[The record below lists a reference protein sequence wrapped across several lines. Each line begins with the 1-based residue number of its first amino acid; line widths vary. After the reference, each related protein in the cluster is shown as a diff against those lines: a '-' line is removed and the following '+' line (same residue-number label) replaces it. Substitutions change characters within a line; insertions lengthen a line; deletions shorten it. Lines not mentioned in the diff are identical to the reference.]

1 LWPEIVHS
9 WTYGLTNERIYISPE
24 WSADHSLRLT
34 EPKELPPLEPI
45 KYSST
50 TLTEMRNRIAV
61 WGRDAQENR
70 VLITIELQVS
80 DNIVRIQ
87 TYPEKVVSDDVFKAF
102 MDQWRKNQEVELPE
116 PDRVIAR
123 ELSVSEGLLPDDLK
137 AEQTDMILRA
147 QTEWHFHVLSDK
159 LAQSYKSELAE
170 IEDRIERATEYSSE
184 LWNQAKNF
192 WQKVQGQLQDKTLL
206 RDQGNDIRKRVDKSF
221 ERLKAMRDELNAKYK
236 EESVKHVAKF
246 GELLED
252 AEKRINE
259 GTHLNKVFNDLRDI
273 QKKFHNVKFTRE
285 DRDAIY
291 SRIDAAFK
299 AVKAKRGQGGGN
311 DRNAGRTQ
319 SRLDGL
325 LKAMDRM
332 RSGIGRDEND
342 LKFERRRI
350 EKTDGQ
356 LEKQIREAKV
366 VMIESR
372 VASKQLK
379 LDDMIKTK
387 AMLEKKIEQEKARA
401 EKNAKKAAE
410 RAAADAAKAK
420 IAADMANRVVSAEE
434 KAKLEAAAAAISEG
448 KEKKKK
454 GGRTKPEDRTPENVK
469 SMVALSEITSG
480 EAAAEDA
487 SLAEKAGDAIAT
499 AITSVG
505 AAAEKVTTEG
515 GILDQIGDVVS
526 AATDSI
532 SETLEDVTDTVKAVA
547 QVASEKLDNAADK
560 VEDVVEDAVEA
571 DKAKPGGGIL
581 DQIGDVVSAAKDSLS
596 ETIENVSEKAKAVA
610 DAAADKIDNAA
621 DKVEDVVE
629 DAVEADKAKA
639 GGGILDQIGDVVSAA
654 KDSLS
659 ETIEDV
665 TEKAKA
671 AAKVAAEKLDQAADK
686 VEDVVEDAVDS
697 AKEEISGEEE

>member
-1 LWPEIVHS
+1 MAGFLRTIHHPLYLWLEDHPRP
-9 WTYGLTNERIYISPE
+9 YRLTNKRTNILPE

-34 EPKELPPLEPI
+34 EIKELLPPELTN
-45 KYSST
+45 YSGT

-123 ELSVSEGLLPDDLK
+123 ELSVSEGLLPEDLK

-170 IEDRIERATEYSSE
+170 IEDRIERASEYSSE

-221 ERLKAMRDELNAKYK
+221 EALKAMRDELNSKYK

-252 AEKRINE
+252 AETRINE

-299 AVKAKRGQGGGN
+299 AVKAKRGQGGGK

-325 LKAMDRM
+325 VKAMDRM

-379 LDDMIKTK
+379 LDDMVKTK
-387 AMLEKKIEQEKARA
+387 AMLEKKIEQEKAKTER
-401 EKNAKKAAE
+401 NAKKAAE

-420 IAADMANRVVSAEE
+420 IASEMANRVVSPEE
-434 KAKLEAAAAAISEG
+434 KAKLEAAAAAIAEG

-469 SMVALSEITSG
+469 SMVALSEITGG
-480 EAAAEDA
+480 ETPAEDA
-487 SLAEKAGDAIAT
+487 SIAEKAGDAIAT
-499 AITSVG
+499 AIATVG
-505 AAAEKVTTEG
+505 AAAEKVTSEG
-515 GILDQIGDVVS
+515 GFLDQIGDVVS
-526 AATDSI
+526 AATENI
-532 SETLEDVTDTVKAVA
+532 SETFEDVTDTVKAVA
-547 QVASEKLDNAADK
+547 QVAAEKLDQVADK
-560 VEDVVEDAVEA
+560 VEDVVEDAVES
-571 DKAKPGGGIL
+571 
-581 DQIGDVVSAAKDSLS
+581 V
-596 ETIENVSEKAKAVA
+596 
-610 DAAADKIDNAA
+610 
-621 DKVEDVVE
+621 
-629 DAVEADKAKA
+629 
-639 GGGILDQIGDVVSAA
+639 
-654 KDSLS
+654 
-659 ETIEDV
+659 
-665 TEKAKA
+665 
-671 AAKVAAEKLDQAADK
+671 
-686 VEDVVEDAVDS
+686 
-697 AKEEISGEEE
+697 KEEVSGEEE

>member
-1 LWPEIVHS
+1 
-9 WTYGLTNERIYISPE
+9 
-24 WSADHSLRLT
+24 
-34 EPKELPPLEPI
+34 
-45 KYSST
+45 
-50 TLTEMRNRIAV
+50 MRNRIAV

-87 TYPEKVVSDDVFKAF
+87 TYPEKVVSDDVFKAL

-123 ELSVSEGLLPDDLK
+123 ELSVAEGLLPDDLK

-159 LAQSYKSELAE
+159 LAESYKSELAE
-170 IEDRIERATEYSSE
+170 IEDRIERASEYSSE

-206 RDQGNDIRKRVDKSF
+206 REQGNDIRKRVDKSF
-221 ERLKAMRDELNAKYK
+221 EQLKAMRDELNSKYK
-236 EESVKHVAKF
+236 EESVKHVSKF

-252 AEKRINE
+252 AEKSINE

-273 QKKFHNVKFTRE
+273 QKKFHNVKFTKE

-299 AVKAKRGQGGGN
+299 AVKAKRGGGQAGGN
-311 DRNAGRTQ
+311 NERNAGRTQ

-372 VASKQLK
+372 VASKQIK

-387 AMLEKKIEQEKARA
+387 AMLDKKIEQETARA
-401 EKNAKKAAE
+401 EKNAKKSAE

-420 IAADMANRVVSAEE
+420 IAADMANRVVSPEE
-434 KAKLEAAAAAISEG
+434 KAKLEAAAAAISAG
-448 KEKKKK
+448 KKKK

-469 SMVALSEITSG
+469 SMVAFSEVTAG
-480 EAAAEDA
+480 EAPAGDA

-505 AAAEKVTTEG
+505 TAAEKVTSEG
-515 GILDQIGDVVS
+515 GLLDQIGDVVS
-526 AATDSI
+526 SATESI
-532 SETLEDVTDTVKAVA
+532 SETFEDVTDTVKAVA
-547 QVASEKLDNAADK
+547 QVATDKLDHAADK
-560 VEDVVEDAVEA
+560 VEDVVEDAVESV
-571 DKAKPGGGIL
+571 K
-581 DQIGDVVSAAKDSLS
+581 
-596 ETIENVSEKAKAVA
+596 EKV
-610 DAAADKIDNAA
+610 
-621 DKVEDVVE
+621 
-629 DAVEADKAKA
+629 
-639 GGGILDQIGDVVSAA
+639 
-654 KDSLS
+654 
-659 ETIEDV
+659 
-665 TEKAKA
+665 
-671 AAKVAAEKLDQAADK
+671 
-686 VEDVVEDAVDS
+686 
-697 AKEEISGEEE
+697 SGEEE

>member
-1 LWPEIVHS
+1 
-9 WTYGLTNERIYISPE
+9 
-24 WSADHSLRLT
+24 
-34 EPKELPPLEPI
+34 
-45 KYSST
+45 
-50 TLTEMRNRIAV
+50 MRNRIAV
-61 WGRDAQENR
+61 WGRNAQENR

-221 ERLKAMRDELNAKYK
+221 EQLKAMRDELNSKYK
-236 EESVKHVAKF
+236 EESVKQVAKF

-259 GTHLNKVFNDLRDI
+259 GTHLNKVFNDLREI

-291 SRIDAAFK
+291 NRIDAAFK
-299 AVKAKRGQGGGN
+299 DVKAKRGQGGGK

-325 LKAMDRM
+325 IKAMDRM

-372 VASKQLK
+372 VASKQIK
-379 LDDMIKTK
+379 LDDMVKTK
-387 AMLEKKIEQEKARA
+387 AMLEKKIEQEKAKA
-401 EKNAKKAAE
+401 EKHAKKAAE

-420 IAADMANRVVSAEE
+420 IAADMANRVVSPEE
-434 KAKLEAAAAAISEG
+434 KAKLEAAAAAISKG
-448 KEKKKK
+448 KKKK

-480 EAAAEDA
+480 ETPAADA
-487 SLAEKAGDAIAT
+487 SMAEKAGDAIAT
-499 AITSVG
+499 AITTVG
-505 AAAEKVTTEG
+505 TAADKVTEEG
-515 GILDQIGDVVS
+515 GFLDQIGDAVS

-532 SETLEDVTDTVKAVA
+532 SETFEDVSDTVKAVA
-547 QVASEKLDNAADK
+547 KVAAEKLDHAADK

-571 DKAKPGGGIL
+571 ATEKF
-581 DQIGDVVSAAKDSLS
+581 DQAKDKV
-596 ETIENVSEKAKAVA
+596 EDVAEVATEKLEE
-610 DAAADKIDNAA
+610 AA

-629 DAVEADKAKA
+629 DAVKS
-639 GGGILDQIGDVVSAA
+639 V
-654 KDSLS
+654 
-659 ETIEDV
+659 
-665 TEKAKA
+665 
-671 AAKVAAEKLDQAADK
+671 
-686 VEDVVEDAVDS
+686 
-697 AKEEISGEEE
+697 KEEISGEEE

>member
-1 LWPEIVHS
+1 
-9 WTYGLTNERIYISPE
+9 
-24 WSADHSLRLT
+24 
-34 EPKELPPLEPI
+34 
-45 KYSST
+45 
-50 TLTEMRNRIAV
+50 MRNRIAV
-61 WGRDAQENR
+61 WGRDAQEKR

-170 IEDRIERATEYSSE
+170 IEDRIERANEYSSE

-192 WQKVQGQLQDKTLL
+192 WQKVQSQLQDKTLL
-206 RDQGNDIRKRVDKSF
+206 REQGNDIRKRVDKSF
-221 ERLKAMRDELNAKYK
+221 EQLKAMRDELNAKYK

-299 AVKAKRGQGGGN
+299 AVKEKRGQGGGGK
-311 DRNAGRTQ
+311 DRNSGRTQ

-332 RSGIGRDEND
+332 RGGIGRDEND

-372 VASKQLK
+372 IASKQLK

-387 AMLEKKIEQEKARA
+387 AMLEKKIEQEKAKA
-401 EKNAKKAAE
+401 EKHAKKAAE

-420 IAADMANRVVSAEE
+420 IAADMANRVVSPEE
-434 KAKLEAAAAAISEG
+434 KAKLEAAAAAISKG
-448 KEKKKK
+448 KNKKPK

-469 SMVALSEITSG
+469 NMVAFSEVTSG
-480 EAAAEDA
+480 ATDPEEDT
-487 SLAEKAGDAIAT
+487 LAEKAGDAIAT
-499 AITSVG
+499 AITTVG
-505 AAAEKVTTEG
+505 TAADKVTTEG
-515 GILDQIGDVVS
+515 GILDQIGEVFT
-526 AATDSI
+526 AATESI
-532 SETLEDVTDTVKAVA
+532 SETFEDVSDTVKAVA
-547 QVASEKLDNAADK
+547 KVAGEKLDHMADQ
-560 VEDVVEDAVEA
+560 VEDAVEEA
-571 DKAKPGGGIL
+571 VDGENAKSEGGLL
-581 DQIGDVVSAAKDSLS
+581 DQIGEAVSAAKKSIS
-596 ETIENVSEKAKAVA
+596 ETMEDVSEKATEVA
-610 DAAADKIDNAA
+610 RAATEKIDEAADKL
-621 DKVEDVVE
+621 EE
-629 DAVEADKAKA
+629 
-639 GGGILDQIGDVVSAA
+639 
-654 KDSLS
+654 
-659 ETIEDV
+659 
-665 TEKAKA
+665 
-671 AAKVAAEKLDQAADK
+671 
-686 VEDVVEDAVDS
+686 VVEDAVDNV
-697 AKEEISGEEE
+697 KEEISEEEE